1 MLESLDIRDFWCKT
15 LCPQQLTWLL
25 SLITIIENVLW
36 IYALIKTTP
45 RSLTPTSRQS
55 EHNGH
60 VFTWTKI
67 LVISIALCDFCFGG
81 SVFAYMSVILMSTT
95 SNFQNVCTDLASAVF
110 FVQNTAIYSMLSMIT
125 IIALLRLVVI
135 CLPHSTV
142 RMHYYFFPALIIEG
156 LLIYLEIIFFQ
167 KNGSEISC
175 GDYSYIIPGEDE
187 HHIYIIRAT
196 VIIVSILVV
205 SAAYAFLV
213 YRRAE
218 VRYNAGLS
226 VDIVHMLPLFLSAW
240 FFINFIAVIV
250 YNIGPKNTTT
260 RFWSIFFLL
269 IHAIGN
275 PFIALMSNRY
285 RETVIATYY
294 CCYSRIYTDFDPDRM
309 SLLMRR
315 SQFLTLRS
323 IDDMDTEDL
332 ELRNDAITLYE
343 QKKKYEERNSAMA
356 SQRFD
361 FLAGENTPSRSRKRG
376 PGQIPRT
383 SSKFVY
389 TLAQIAGDA
398 DSSKNLRTPRTEQLK
413 GESRKKRRT
422 PKSSSRTFSPG
433 STTFPFSPSAK
444 SSSKEVKRHQR
455 HRSRGV

>member
-1 MLESLDIRDFWCKT
+1 
-15 LCPQQLTWLL
+15 
-25 SLITIIENVLW
+25 LW
-36 IYALIKTTP
+36 IYALVKTTP
-45 RSLTPTSRQS
+45 RPLTPTSRQS

-81 SVFAYMSVILMSTT
+81 SVFAYMSVILMS
-95 SNFQNVCTDLASAVF
+95 SSSSFQNVCADLASAVF

-135 CLPHSTV
+135 FLPNSTV
-142 RMHYYFFPALIIEG
+142 RMHYYFIPAFIIEG

-196 VIIVSILVV
+196 VIIVSIIVV
-205 SAAYAFLV
+205 AAAYAGVV

-226 VDIVHMLPLFLSAW
+226 VDFVHMLPLFLSVW

-250 YNIGPKNTTT
+250 YNVGPKNATT

-275 PFIALMSNRY
+275 PFIALMSKRY
-285 RETVIATYY
+285 RETVIDTFY
-294 CCYSRIYTDFDPDRM
+294 CCYNRIYTDFDPDRM
-309 SLLMRR
+309 SLLIRR
-315 SQFLTLRS
+315 SEFLTLRS

-332 ELRNDAITLYE
+332 ELRNDAIILYE
-343 QKKKYEERNSAMA
+343 QKKKYEERNSGKFSA
-356 SQRFD
+356 S
-361 FLAGENTPSRSRKRG
+361 LIEGENTPSKSRKRG
-376 PGQIPRT
+376 PGEAPRT

-398 DSSKNLRTPRTEQLK
+398 ESSNNLRTPRLEQLK

-422 PKSSSRTFSPG
+422 PRTSSSRTFSRG
-433 STTFPFSPSAK
+433 STTFPYSPSAK
-444 SSSKEVKRHQR
+444 SSPKEVRR
-455 HRSRGV
+455 HRRQRSRESCRE